1 MITIDASILIDAL
14 VEEIES
20 AKERQRKS
28 KALLA
33 FLLSQSFE
41 LNAPKIV
48 LVEVASAIRRLTGKK
63 DVENALSFIE
73 TNVSLFDE
81 KDIIEN
87 AIEVAKEGCR
97 AADAYYIST
106 AMKSGSMLVSADR
119 RMIDL
124 ARNIGVKTILIR

>member
-1 MITIDASILIDAL
+1 MITIDASILVDAL
-14 VEEIES
+14 LEEIES

-33 FLLSQSFE
+33 FLLSQNFE

-48 LVEVASAIRRLTGKK
+48 LVEVTSAIRRLTGRK
-63 DVENALSFIE
+63 DVDDALNFIKS
-73 TNVSLFDE
+73 NISLYDE

-106 AMKSGSMLVSADR
+106 AMKTGSMLVSADR
-119 RMIDL
+119 RMVDI
-124 ARNIGVKTILIR
+124 AKSIGVKAILIK